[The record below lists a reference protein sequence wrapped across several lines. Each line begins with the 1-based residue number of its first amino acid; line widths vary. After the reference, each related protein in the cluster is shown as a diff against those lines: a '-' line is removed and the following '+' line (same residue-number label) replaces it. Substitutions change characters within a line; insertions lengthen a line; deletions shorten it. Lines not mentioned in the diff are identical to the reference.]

1 MRPFRSSPS
10 LTAVTDCITGPSW
23 PHNRFAGVSGS
34 SVLGPQL
41 GLQRTVHLV
50 QRAELLVLDD
60 ADLAVR
66 PAHNPVTRVDRS
78 LGLNDTVRQDGLHHR
93 AETVVDVGLDR
104 RGLVVA
110 VLGVRVGAVRL
121 VELGLTRAVD
131 DVAVDVDGVP
141 RADEV
146 LLGTPLGVD
155 HGLDAL
161 GHRD

>member
-78 LGLNDTVRQDGLHHR
+78 LGLNDRSTGRSAPPR
-93 AETVVDVGLDR
+93 RDR
-104 RGLVVA
+104 RRRRPRSAWTCSSRSRCLRRCCASRRTRSYKEDTCLIYWIRRGAEPSLRTY
-110 VLGVRVGAVRL
+110 VL
-121 VELGLTRAVD
+121 T
-131 DVAVDVDGVP
+131 
-141 RADEV
+141 
-146 LLGTPLGVD
+146 
-155 HGLDAL
+155 
-161 GHRD
+161 